1 MSTPTLV
8 FKFSRAGKVFRENVT
23 LAEAVILIHEN
34 VILQTDHYWSEG
46 MTEWKLVSARSWS
59 SPSES
64 VRPPAPVA
72 VPTPV
77 PVVTTPPVQP
87 KPAPVVAPV
96 AAKPLVIEKGYS
108 PYAAYYRSKDS
119 RWGYGIFGGLAH
131 RNGWSGS
138 TLFQVRFFT
147 LLFILP
153 ALAYVGTWGL
163 FVMLM
168 TPALPTNKVKSY
180 FDVGG

>member
-1 MSTPTLV
+1 
-8 FKFSRAGKVFRENVT
+8 
-23 LAEAVILIHEN
+23 
-34 VILQTDHYWSEG
+34 
-46 MTEWKLVSARSWS
+46 
-59 SPSES
+59 
-64 VRPPAPVA
+64 
-72 VPTPV
+72 
-77 PVVTTPPVQP
+77 
-87 KPAPVVAPV
+87 V